1 MRSVIWKSIMHITGP
16 RNTTT
21 KYINNRNTCTQVP
34 KNVNK
39 TVYRRVICIKPRMTS
54 ISTTAERRNSTF
66 TARCHVTTTGKDCY
80 YMQDTGEPHKVQW
93 KKRGAKEHIPD
104 NSIYIKHMWTNL
116 RSLLGRGKGQWS
128 GGNTEKVTSGHFCLL
143 ASTVVTQAC
152 LLHLNSSSYILVIC
166 TYRA

>member
-1 MRSVIWKSIMHITGP
+1 MENNLWKFKITHNPLSSSHITSWIVFKSWVYVRSVIWKSIMHITGP

-21 KYINNRNTCTQVP
+21 KYINNRNTRTQVP

-93 KKRGAKEHIPD
+93 KKRGAKEHIPYD
-104 NSIYIKHMWTNL
+104 SIYIKTHAN
-116 RSLLGRGKGQWS
+116 
-128 GGNTEKVTSGHFCLL
+128 
-143 ASTVVTQAC
+143 
-152 LLHLNSSSYILVIC
+152 
-166 TYRA
+166 